1 MGAVT
6 GRVTC
11 KMAHLEARDCQ
22 VEGLPELWP
31 IFFLVVFVSLTHS
44 DSSLALPNHSD
55 CS

>member
-1 MGAVT
+1 MGTVT

-31 IFFLVVFVSLTHS
+31 IFFLLFSFPSHTPI
-44 DSSLALPNHSD
+44 AP
-55 CS
+55 